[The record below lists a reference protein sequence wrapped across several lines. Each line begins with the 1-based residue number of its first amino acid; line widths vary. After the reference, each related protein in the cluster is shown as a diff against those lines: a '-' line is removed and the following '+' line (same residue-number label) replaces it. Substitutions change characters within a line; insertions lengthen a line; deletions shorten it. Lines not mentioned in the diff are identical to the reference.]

1 MSDKCVERILYTQKR
16 DNNPKQ
22 ALRVIIESGGCH
34 GFKISF
40 DITDKY
46 TKDDVI
52 FEKNGAKVVT
62 NKAYLPLIGGSEVDF
77 ETELIG
83 STFRLFNN
91 PNAASG
97 CGCGISF
104 ELK

>member
-1 MSDKCVERILYTQKR
+1 
-16 DNNPKQ
+16 
-22 ALRVIIESGGCH
+22 
-34 GFKISF
+34 
-40 DITDKY
+40 
-46 TKDDVI
+46 
-52 FEKNGAKVVT
+52 VVT